1 MMDMQQYIESGILEE
16 YALGVLS
23 ADERAGVERVA
34 QQEPAVARELVA
46 ITNALNSYAA
56 AHAVAPSSAMRE
68 RVLQAWEDSIRETDT
83 TSPTAPPAAPVMA
96 AQAPTPRMAVAP
108 AEPATATA
116 VSADAEGGAVIR
128 QMPAAASAGRT
139 RWLVAAS
146 IALLLI
152 SGLGNYLLY
161 NRLRQTESSL
171 ELAQAEQ
178 SRYAATQQAALN
190 ERDQQ
195 LAILRNQAFRSV
207 ELKGTPK
214 APEALARVY
223 YNATTKA
230 VYVDVRNLPELPEGK
245 QYQLW
250 ALDNGQPVDAGMLDT
265 ATATGD
271 SIQQMKNIASAQAF
285 AMTVEDIGGKPAP
298 TMSTLTVIGNI

>member
-1 MMDMQQYIESGILEE
+1 MEDVQHYIESGILEE

-23 ADERAGVERVA
+23 ADERAEVERVA
-34 QQEPAVARELVA
+34 RQEPAVSRELAAV
-46 ITNALNSYAA
+46 INGLDIYAE
-56 AHAVAPSSAMRE
+56 AHALAPPVGMRE
-68 RVLQAWEDSIRETDT
+68 RVLQAWENSIRETGPAT
-83 TSPTAPPAAPVMA
+83 TSTTPSAPVAPVGAAPH
-96 AQAPTPRMAVAP
+96 MAVAP
-108 AEPATATA
+108 AEPATTMPA
-116 VSADAEGGAVIR
+116 ADGGAVVR
-128 QMPAAASAGRT
+128 QLPAATDAGRI

-146 IALLLI
+146 VALLLI

-161 NRLRQTESSL
+161 NRLQKTENSL

-178 SRYAATQQAALN
+178 SRYATTQQAALN

-195 LAILRNQAFRSV
+195 LSILRNQAFRSV
-207 ELKGTPK
+207 DLKGTPK
-214 APEALARVY
+214 APDALARVY

-250 ALDNGQPVDAGMLDT
+250 ALDNGQPVDAGMLNT

-285 AMTVEDIGGKPAP
+285 ALTVEDIGGKPAP

>member
-1 MMDMQQYIESGILEE
+1 MDVQHYIESGILEE

-23 ADERAGVERVA
+23 ADERAEVEQVA
-34 QQEPAVARELVA
+34 GHEPAVARELAA
-46 ITNALNSYAA
+46 IVSGLDAYAE
-56 AHAVAPSSAMRE
+56 AHAVTPPAALRE
-68 RVLQAWEDSIRETDT
+68 RVLQAWEDSIRETEPAAT
-83 TSPTAPPAAPVMA
+83 PVAAPAMPAAPA
-96 AQAPTPRMAVAP
+96 APRMTVAPTEPAAASVP
-108 AEPATATA
+108 AEGEA
-116 VSADAEGGAVIR
+116 VVR
-128 QMPAAASAGRT
+128 QLPAAASAGRT
-139 RWLVAAS
+139 RWLIAAS
-146 IALLLI
+146 IALLLV

-161 NRLRQTESSL
+161 NRLKKTENSL

-195 LAILRNQAFRSV
+195 LAILRNQSFKAV

-223 YNATTKA
+223 YNASTKA
-230 VYVDVRNLPELPEGK
+230 VYVDVRNLPALPEGK

-250 ALDNGQPVDAGMLDT
+250 ALDNGQPVDAGMLNTD
-265 ATATGD
+265 TATGD

>member
-1 MMDMQQYIESGILEE
+1 MVDMQQYIESGILEE

-23 ADERAGVERVA
+23 ADERAEVERVA
-34 QQEPAVARELVA
+34 QQEPAVARELAAVVS
-46 ITNALNSYAA
+46 ALDAYAE
-56 AHAVAPSSAMRE
+56 AHAVAPSAAMRE
-68 RVLQAWEDSIRETDT
+68 RVLQAWENSVRETG
-83 TSPTAPPAAPVMA
+83 PAPAPVAPAAPMA
-96 AQAPTPRMAVAP
+96 PVVAAPRMSVAP
-108 AEPATATA
+108 AEPVTATPTPA
-116 VSADAEGGAVIR
+116 SDGGAVVR
-128 QMPAAASAGRT
+128 QLPAAADAGRI

-161 NRLRQTESSL
+161 NRLQKTENSL

-178 SRYAATQQAALN
+178 SRYATTQQAALN

-195 LAILRNQAFRSV
+195 LGILRNQAFRSV

-214 APEALARVY
+214 APDALARVY

-250 ALDNGQPVDAGMLDT
+250 ALDNGQPVDAGMLNP
-265 ATATGD
+265 ATTIGD

-285 AMTVEDIGGKPAP
+285 AMTVEDIGGKPTP

>member
-23 ADERAGVERVA
+23 ADERTEVERVA

-46 ITNALNSYAA
+46 IVSGLDAYAA
-56 AHAVAPSSAMRE
+56 AHAVAPPDALRE
-68 RVLQAWEDSIRETDT
+68 RTLQAWENAIRETG
-83 TSPTAPPAAPVMA
+83 PAVAPSAPVTVA
-96 AQAPTPRMAVAP
+96 AVATPAPRMAVAP
-108 AEPATATA
+108 AEPVTATA
-116 VSADAEGGAVIR
+116 MPASDGGAVVR

-161 NRLRQTESSL
+161 NRLRKTESSL

-214 APEALARVY
+214 APDALARVY

-250 ALDNGQPVDAGMLDT
+250 ALDNGQPVDAGMLNT

>member
-1 MMDMQQYIESGILEE
+1 MMDMQHYIESGILEE

-23 ADERAGVERVA
+23 ADERAEVERVA

-46 ITNALNSYAA
+46 ITNALDSYAA
-56 AHAVAPSSAMRE
+56 AHAVVPSSAMRE
-68 RVLQAWEDSIRETDT
+68 RVLQAWEDSLRETG
-83 TSPTAPPAAPVMA
+83 PTVAPAAPVMA
-96 AQAPTPRMAVAP
+96 AQSPTPRMAVAP
-108 AEPATATA
+108 AEPVTATA
-116 VSADAEGGAVIR
+116 VAADNNGGAVVR

-195 LAILRNQAFRSV
+195 LAILRNQAFQSV

-250 ALDNGQPVDAGMLDT
+250 ALDNGQPVDAGMLDM

-285 AMTVEDIGGKPAP
+285 AVTVEDIGGKPAP

>member
-1 MMDMQQYIESGILEE
+1 MLDVQHYIESGILEE

-23 ADERAGVERVA
+23 ADERAEVERVA
-34 QQEPAVARELVA
+34 QQEPAVGRELAAVISGLDA
-46 ITNALNSYAA
+46 YAE
-56 AHAVAPSSAMRE
+56 AHALAPPAGLRE
-68 RVLQAWEDSIRETDT
+68 RVLEAWENSIRETG
-83 TSPTAPPAAPVMA
+83 PPAAPA
-96 AQAPTPRMAVAP
+96 APVTPVVPAPPVAAVPRMSVAP
-108 AEPATATA
+108 AEPAAP
-116 VSADAEGGAVIR
+116 ADTEGGAVVR
-128 QMPAAASAGRT
+128 QLPAAADAGRI
-139 RWLVAAS
+139 RWLIAAS
-146 IALLLI
+146 VALLLI

-161 NRLRQTESSL
+161 SRLKETESSL
-171 ELAQAEQ
+171 QVAQAEQ

-207 ELKGTPK
+207 DLKGTPK
-214 APEALARVY
+214 APDALARVY

-250 ALDNGQPVDAGMLDT
+250 ALDNGQPVDAGMLNP

-285 AMTVEDIGGKPAP
+285 AVTVEDIGGKPTP
-298 TMSTLTVIGNI
+298 TMSTLTVVGNI